1 LVLDLAAGGSSGW
14 FPDGLGNKPWF
25 DESASAMRD
34 FASQQSAW
42 SATWPDNDDDLSF
55 RMYVPPDLF
64 FFQLTDFVVTLY
76 ACGTSVEL
84 WSYAWTMDRI
94 FWH

>member
-1 LVLDLAAGGSSGW
+1 
-14 FPDGLGNKPWF
+14 
-25 DESASAMRD
+25 MRD

-55 RMYVPPDLF
+55 RMYVPLDTF
-64 FFQLTDFVVTLY
+64 FLKLTDCAVTLY

-84 WSYAWTMDRI
+84 WSYNRTMDGI
-94 FWH
+94 I